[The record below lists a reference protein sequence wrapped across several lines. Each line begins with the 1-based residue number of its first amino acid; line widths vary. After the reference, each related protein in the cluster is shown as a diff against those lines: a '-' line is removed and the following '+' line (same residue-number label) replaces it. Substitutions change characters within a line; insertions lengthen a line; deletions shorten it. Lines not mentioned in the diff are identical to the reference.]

1 MFSQNLSNDGVTEC
15 CDTTF
20 EGVPYND
27 LNNAARINIG
37 LDIINTLSKQFGV
50 SLPVFVDN
58 AESVNELLPI
68 DSQLIELQ
76 VTEDETLKVE
86 V

>member
-1 MFSQNLSNDGVTEC
+1 MCEATFNGVE
-15 CDTTF
+15 
-20 EGVPYND
+20 YNSG
-27 LNNAARINIG
+27 LNNGARINCD
-37 LDIINTLSKQFGV
+37 LDIVNTLSKQFGV

-76 VTEDETLKVE
+76 VTENETLKVE